1 MLAEK
6 EKVYLILP
14 GCDDTNRG
22 DQALIWETVTLAKQ
36 AGFDGRYFMLA
47 DPDKSKQSEAEN
59 IESIDLILPHPS
71 TRFKKNNNIRYG
83 MSLKLKWAFI
93 SLLDCIRAFAV
104 LIAPLR
110 PIVKLLSGKKIKA
123 SIDAFKCADAA
134 FVKGGGFLHAYGG
147 IVSTYTVFYQL
158 YHIQL
163 ALSMGKDVYVMP
175 NSYGPF
181 MGPGSAWLVKKV
193 LGKCKTVTVRE
204 SISKESLEQTTGVST
219 RLFPDLAFYLEPC
232 KELSAEQL
240 LKLSAIPF
248 GEKKCVALTMRPYRF
263 PRSEDPAAEYDKYKN
278 TLCEFV
284 RYLSKEGYH
293 PVLIEHTYADNEHEQ
308 DMSCIND
315 IAAILGDSCCYTVY
329 SDLSL
334 TCRQLKYV
342 YSKFD
347 YIVGTRFHS
356 VIFSVASG
364 VPAIAI
370 TYGGNKGQ
378 GIMKDIGIERLA
390 VGIEELT
397 VPVLKERF
405 EYLVKNRADICDI
418 IENYISKA
426 QESRNVLINILKD
439 DIK

>member
-1 MLAEK
+1 MAEN

-22 DQALIWETVTLAKQ
+22 DQALIWETVTLAKE

-47 DPDKSKQSEAEN
+47 DPDKSKQSEAEQ

-71 TRFKKNNNIRYG
+71 THFKANNNISYG
-83 MSLKLKWAFI
+83 KALKLKWAFI
-93 SLLDCIRAFAV
+93 SLIDCIRAFAV
-104 LIAPLR
+104 LFAPLR
-110 PIVKLLSGKKIKA
+110 ALVKLFGGKKIKA
-123 SIDAFKCADAA
+123 SIDVFKNADAA

-163 ALSMGKDVYVMP
+163 ALSMGKEVYVMP

-193 LGKCKTVTVRE
+193 LGKCKLVTARE
-204 SISKESLEQTTGVST
+204 SVSCDSLENATGIEPL
-219 RLFPDLAFYLEPC
+219 LFPDLAFYLEPC
-232 KELSAEQL
+232 KELSAEQVQ
-240 LKLSAIPF
+240 KLSAIPF
-248 GEKKCVALTMRPYRF
+248 GEKECVALTMRPYRF
-263 PRSEDPAAEYDKYKN
+263 PKSADPKEEYAQYKQ
-278 TLCEFV
+278 TLCDFV
-284 RYLSKEGYH
+284 KLLSSKGYH

-315 IAAILGDSCCYTVY
+315 VAALLGDSCEYTVY

-356 VIFSVASG
+356 VIFSLASG
-364 VPAIAI
+364 VPAVAI
-370 TYGGNKGQ
+370 TYGGNKGE
-378 GIMKDIGIERLA
+378 GIMRDIGLGDYALPIENLSFDNL
-390 VGIEELT
+390 EEKLDS
-397 VPVLKERF
+397 
-405 EYLVKNRADICDI
+405 LVKNSEAVRQI
-418 IENYISKA
+418 ISGYITKLG
-426 QESRNVLINILKD
+426 EDHNRLVTLLKD
-439 DIK
+439 DNI